1 MSDNQR
7 KELRPFMSRSQALAL
22 SLGTSV
28 GWGALVVTAN
38 TYLAQAGPKGSVL
51 GLIIGGLVM
60 LLISRNYHYLMNAY
74 PESGGSYAYVR
85 SVFGYD
91 RGFMAGWFLALTYF
105 AVLWANIT
113 SLPLFARF
121 FIGDIFEFAKLYTI
135 FGYDVYLGEAL
146 LSIGALLLVG
156 WLCIRRE
163 KLLMRIMV
171 VLVAV
176 FFFGIVACCVA
187 ALCLKGS
194 PIAPAYVPDGKA
206 LGQIVTIAVITPWA
220 FIGFENI
227 SHVTPEFAF
236 PRRKAFR
243 ILTLSVIMTTAL
255 YIAVTLLSVTA
266 YPARYGSWLEYIR
279 NLGNLG
285 GLEALPAFYAANH
298 YLGQWGV
305 GILMAALLALVLT
318 SLIGNITA
326 LSRLLYAVAKDDILP
341 EKYADVNAH
350 GAPHRAIGLIMAVS
364 CFIPFVGRT
373 AIGWI
378 VDVTTMGATM
388 VYGFISAAVIKQAAR
403 CKDRHETFT
412 GWAGLSLMVLFG
424 GYLLLPTLF
433 QESSMATE
441 TYLLFVVWSML
452 GLFFFHRVVRKDRH
466 NRYGSA
472 IVVWIVF
479 LAFLLFIALVWMS
492 QYNMRATDDGM
503 HNLQDYYSSLGY
515 RINGES
521 YISSMIE
528 SLRRTQGITIAVV
541 VSMFIVSLGMLVS
554 NYTTL
559 SHRARHS
566 EEQLGQMR
574 AIANTDPLTGVKS
587 KRAFTEAEEQL
598 DREIADG
605 RCREFS
611 VLVCDLNGLK
621 HINDTQGHKAGD
633 QYILE
638 ASNLICDHFKH
649 SPVFR
654 IGGDEFAVLLTG
666 QDFAAREEII
676 AAFNRQVEENLKTGR
691 AVISL
696 GAASFRPGEDAFV
709 YNVFQRADD
718 RMYER
723 KQQLKSMGS
732 ITRD

>member
-1 MSDNQR
+1 
-7 KELRPFMSRSQALAL
+7 
-22 SLGTSV
+22 
-28 GWGALVVTAN
+28 
-38 TYLAQAGPKGSVL
+38 
-51 GLIIGGLVM
+51 
-60 LLISRNYHYLMNAY
+60 
-74 PESGGSYAYVR
+74 
-85 SVFGYD
+85 
-91 RGFMAGWFLALTYF
+91 
-105 AVLWANIT
+105 
-113 SLPLFARF
+113 
-121 FIGDIFEFAKLYTI
+121 
-135 FGYDVYLGEAL
+135 
-146 LSIGALLLVG
+146 
-156 WLCIRRE
+156 
-163 KLLMRIMV
+163 
-171 VLVAV
+171 
-176 FFFGIVACCVA
+176 
-187 ALCLKGS
+187 
-194 PIAPAYVPDGKA
+194 
-206 LGQIVTIAVITPWA
+206 
-220 FIGFENI
+220 
-227 SHVTPEFAF
+227 
-236 PRRKAFR
+236 
-243 ILTLSVIMTTAL
+243 
-255 YIAVTLLSVTA
+255 
-266 YPARYGSWLEYIR
+266 
-279 NLGNLG
+279 
-285 GLEALPAFYAANH
+285 
-298 YLGQWGV
+298 
-305 GILMAALLALVLT
+305 
-318 SLIGNITA
+318 
-326 LSRLLYAVAKDDILP
+326 
-341 EKYADVNAH
+341 
-350 GAPHRAIGLIMAVS
+350 
-364 CFIPFVGRT
+364 
-373 AIGWI
+373 
-378 VDVTTMGATM
+378 
-388 VYGFISAAVIKQAAR
+388 
-403 CKDRHETFT
+403 
-412 GWAGLSLMVLFG
+412 
-424 GYLLLPTLF
+424 
-433 QESSMATE
+433 
-441 TYLLFVVWSML
+441 
-452 GLFFFHRVVRKDRH
+452 
-466 NRYGSA
+466 
-472 IVVWIVF
+472 
-479 LAFLLFIALVWMS
+479 
-492 QYNMRATDDGM
+492 
-503 HNLQDYYSSLGY
+503 
-515 RINGES
+515 
-521 YISSMIE
+521 MIE